1 MGAKRKKQD
10 QNEKNQL
17 VMSGIRKGGESD
29 FEIRISGNPASQFPT
44 LILKMTLHEM
54 QQWLVEMRHTP
65 PKPAPGQKPSLR
77 LVS

>member
-10 QNEKNQL
+10 KNEKNQL

-29 FEIRISGNPASQFPT
+29 FEIKISGDPASQFPP
-44 LILKMTLHEM
+44 LILRMTLHEM
-54 QQWLVEMRHTP
+54 QQWLVDTRTP
-65 PKPAPGQKPSLR
+65 PEPVPGKRPSLR